1 VLVVEYIWLLVVVVS
16 VIAPFAVNAV
26 NVPAAGDVEPMTI
39 LLILPA
45 NVQCAKVKV
54 PEAPI

>member
-1 VLVVEYIWLLVVVVS
+1 LVVVVS